1 MKTFEDFDYKRPDLA
16 KIKTGFTNLL
26 REFDN
31 AASAEIQNEIIF
43 KINDLRN
50 HFDTMWNLAHI
61 RHTIDTTN
69 EFYEKENSFF
79 DEATPEFQGMVNQF
93 YTSIADSKHKVALK
107 EKWGQQFFN
116 IAEMTVKTFSPVILE
131 DLKEENRLVSQYVKL
146 RSSALV
152 EFEGKEYNLTGLQ
165 PFMQD
170 EDREKRKKAN
180 LSYWGFYQENAGEF
194 DRIFDD
200 LVKVRTKIAKK
211 LGFNNFVELG
221 YLRML
226 RSDYSP
232 AKVSHFRNLILKH
245 IVPITN
251 DLRRRQAKRLGLEKL
266 KYYDIPFNF
275 KTGNATPKG
284 SPDWIVENGKKMYEE
299 MSGETGVFFNYM
311 LEKNLLD
318 LVNKKGKAGGGYCTY
333 ISNEKSPFIFSN
345 FNGTS
350 HDIDVLTHEAGHAFQ
365 VFQSRGFEIPEYN
378 WPTFEACEIHSMSME
393 FFAWPWMDKFFKEDE
408 EKYKFSH
415 LSGSLLFLP
424 YGVSVDEFQHLV
436 YENPEMTPTERN
448 AAWRK
453 IEQKYSPFLD
463 YDGNEI
469 LEEGGY
475 WQKQPHIYELP
486 FYYIDY
492 TLAQICAFQFWR
504 KAQENKDEAFN
515 DYLRLCKAG
524 GSRSFLELVDYA
536 NLESPFDEKS
546 FRNVVG
552 EVEGY
557 LSKVDDMVL

>member
-16 KIKTGFTNLL
+16 ELKTKFTKLL
-26 REFDN
+26 RQFDD
-31 AASAEIQNEIIF
+31 AATVDIQNEIIF
-43 KINDLRN
+43 QINDLRN
-50 HFDTMWNLAHI
+50 SFDTMWNLAHI
-61 RHTIDTTN
+61 RHTIDTTI
-69 EFYEKENSFF
+69 EFYEKENAFF

-93 YTSIADSKHKVALK
+93 YISISKSKHKKELK

-116 IAEMTVKTFSPVILE
+116 IAEMTVKTFSPTILE

-152 EFEGKEYNLTGLQ
+152 NFEGTEYNLTGLQ

-170 EDREKRKKAN
+170 EDRDKRKAAN
-180 LSYWGFYQENAGEF
+180 AAYWNFYGENSPEF
-194 DRIFDD
+194 DRIFDN
-200 LVKVRTKIAKK
+200 LVKVRTCMAKK
-211 LGFNNFVELG
+211 LGFKNFVELG

-226 RSDYSP
+226 RSDYNPS
-232 AKVSHFRNLILKH
+232 KVSHFRNLILKH

-251 DLRRRQAKRLGLEKL
+251 DLRARQAKRLGLESL
-266 KYYDIPFNF
+266 KHYDIPFNF

-284 SPDWIVENGKKMYEE
+284 SPDWIVDNGKQMYEE
-299 MSGETGVFFNYM
+299 MSGETAEFFNYM

-333 ISNEKSPFIFSN
+333 ISNEKAPFIFSN

-365 VFQSRGFEIPEYN
+365 VFQSRKFEIPEYN
-378 WPTFEACEIHSMSME
+378 WPTYEACEIHSMSME
-393 FFAWPWMDKFFKEDE
+393 FFAWPWMKNFFKEDE

-424 YGVSVDEFQHLV
+424 YGVSVDEFQHEV
-436 YENPEMTPTERN
+436 YENPDMTPAERN
-448 AAWRK
+448 AVWRK
-453 IEQKYSPFLD
+453 IEKKYRPYLD
-463 YDGNEI
+463 YDGNQT
-469 LEEGGY
+469 LENGAF

-504 KAQENKDEAFN
+504 KAQEDKDQAFD
-515 DYLRLCKAG
+515 DYLRLCQAG

-546 FRNVVG
+546 FTNVVG

-557 LSKVDDMVL
+557 LAQVDDMVL